1 MNEEDEPDTVASVQ
15 KETKSEAASADYLQ
29 IQGQYII
36 TPTSG
41 GIMIIDQHRASA
53 RIIFDHLMSQFETH
67 KSATQKLIFPE
78 MLRVSASEAVVL
90 ESIIDDIEILGFEIN
105 NLGGGSFS
113 IAGIPAD
120 MEGLDAAG
128 MIQELIHTALE
139 KSKDVKEEVREQ
151 LAVKLANRAAI
162 PVGQFLTP
170 YEMHELVSTLFVST
184 MPNLTPDGKRV
195 LVIKKCSEIE
205 KMF

>member
-1 MNEEDEPDTVASVQ
+1 
-15 KETKSEAASADYLQ
+15 
-29 IQGQYII
+29 
-36 TPTSG
+36 
-41 GIMIIDQHRASA
+41 
-53 RIIFDHLMSQFETH
+53 
-67 KSATQKLIFPE
+67 
-78 MLRVSASEAVVL
+78 
-90 ESIIDDIEILGFEIN
+90 
-105 NLGGGSFS
+105 NLGGGSCS